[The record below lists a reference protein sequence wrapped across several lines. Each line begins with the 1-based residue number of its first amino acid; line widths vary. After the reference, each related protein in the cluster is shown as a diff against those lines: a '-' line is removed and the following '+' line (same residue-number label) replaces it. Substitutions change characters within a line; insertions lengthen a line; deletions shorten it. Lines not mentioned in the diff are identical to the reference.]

1 MNGIGKGLQ
10 VVLGV
15 VAGLVWFVTLSAT
28 AVVQQHAVVTGG
40 SALGAIAFAAVVSG
54 LCALGFQVWRV
65 SWGVGVSAAM
75 AACLLLGLIEGPL
88 PPGLAPYQLLSL
100 PATFSVGLGSLA
112 VWVAF
117 SVSVTLS
124 VTTARRGLPSQQAN
138 SRVRES
144 T

>member
-1 MNGIGKGLQ
+1 MNGTGKTIQ

-15 VAGLVWFVTLSAT
+15 VGGLLWFLTLSAA
-28 AVVQQHAVVTGG
+28 AVLQQDAVATGG
-40 SALGAIAFAAVVSG
+40 SAVGAVVLAAVVSG

-65 SWGVGVSAAM
+65 AWGVGVSAAM

-88 PPGLAPYQLLSL
+88 PPEQAPSQLLSI

-117 SVSVTLS
+117 TVSVTLS
-124 VTTARRGLPSQQAN
+124 VAAARRGIPSQRAN
-138 SRVRES
+138 SRARES
-144 T
+144 V